1 MRIINDLT
9 LHSLAFGF
17 QKFLEVL
24 QRGRQV
30 GGQFTEFI
38 YRI

>member
-24 QRGRQV
+24 ERGCQV
-30 GGQFTEFI
+30 GGQLAEFV